1 MRPRIARSKPLRL
14 RTIFSRDAW
23 TEGEDEYIRANFTRE
38 SPERVASTI
47 GRSVAEVIER
57 AEFLRKKHGKDWLRR

>member
-1 MRPRIARSKPLRL
+1 MRPRIARSKPPRL
-14 RTIFSRDAW
+14 RTIFSRGAW
-23 TEGEDEYIRANFTRE
+23 TEGEDEYIRANFARE
-38 SPERVASTI
+38 SPEKVASTI

>member
-1 MRPRIARSKPLRL
+1 MRTRIARSNPLRL
-14 RTIFSRDAW
+14 RTIFSCDAW
-23 TEGEDEYIRANFTRE
+23 TEGEDEYIRGNFARE
-38 SPERVASTI
+38 SPEKVASTI

>member
-1 MRPRIARSKPLRL
+1 MRPRVSRAKPLRL

-23 TEGEDEYIRANFTRE
+23 TEGEDEYIRANFARE
-38 SPERVASTI
+38 SPEKVASTI